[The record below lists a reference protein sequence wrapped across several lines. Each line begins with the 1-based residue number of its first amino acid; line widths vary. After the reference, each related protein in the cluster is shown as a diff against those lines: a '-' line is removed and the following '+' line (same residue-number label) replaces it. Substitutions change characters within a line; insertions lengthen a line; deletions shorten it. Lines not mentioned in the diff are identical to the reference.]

1 MGMILSSAD
10 ILRILGGDAI
20 VRQEARVEIVK
31 DRPGLGTDDTVYVYV
46 EKYPLIEEF
55 EAVWRIWILD
65 NSGMGQY
72 VLNALTSLLP
82 SFEFNGDHYTVR
94 EFASE
99 RTVVK
104 SQAEKDHE
112 ELQRE
117 RVELRTELSGLQAG
131 VEDRLK
137 AVRDGVD
144 GKDGKD
150 GRDGADGR
158 DGKDGRD
165 GRDGKDMVATDA
177 GLFDLKD
184 VERGIPLKKGQV
196 LMWDGSDWTNLYVP
210 QFQSIISGGGGTGGT
225 GDGENVIISDTAPAT
240 RDDGSELQEGDQWWD
255 SSTGTMYVWYV
266 DANSSQWVQSSGDGG
281 NTAQPTSLNDL
292 TDVVIDPEILDKD
305 QGLMFDG
312 TEWVVGTPPVLIE
325 VHNQTGSTIPKGTPV
340 YVAGT
345 HSSGKALVAPADND
359 GAGTHPAFG
368 LTHEDVVDGIDGHVM
383 LSGLLEHVD
392 TSAYSS
398 GQALYLSSTPGVLT
412 NVRPSGVTQKV
423 QKVGLVTRVHANNG
437 SILIIGAGRTND
449 INNEL
454 VALVG
459 MGDKDATNLGTFA
472 GSIISDNTDVKTAL
486 QQLEATIEALQAAN
500 AALEARVAALEG
512 A

>member
-1 MGMILSSAD
+1 MILSSAD
-10 ILRILGGDAI
+10 IQRILGGDPVI
-20 VRQEARVEIVK
+20 RQEARIAIVDSK
-31 DRPGLGTDDTVYVYV
+31 PGLGLEEYVYIYI
-46 EKYPLIEEF
+46 ERYPAVDDF
-55 EAVWRIWILD
+55 EATWRIWVQNGGSEVLD
-65 NSGMGQY
+65 L
-72 VLNALTSLLP
+72 VLAAMTRLLP
-82 SFEFNGDHYTVR
+82 KFEFQKEGLYSTTD
-94 EFASE
+94 FKSGK
-99 RTVVK
+99 TVVRP
-104 SQAEKDHE
+104 AEEIALEKVAKATGSIE
-112 ELQRE
+112 ERFAALQKA
-117 RVELRTELSGLQAG
+117 VLA
-131 VEDRLK
+131 RL
-137 AVRDGVD
+137 ATVRDGID
-144 GKDGKD
+144 GQDGLD
-150 GRDGADGR
+150 GLPGAPG
-158 DGKDGRD
+158 GPGRD
-165 GRDGKDMVATDA
+165 GRDGKDLNATDVD
-177 GLFDLKD
+177 LFDLAD
-184 VERGIPLKKGQV
+184 VERGIPLAKGQV
-196 LMWDGSDWTNLYVP
+196 LMWDGSDWTNLYIP
-210 QFQSIISGGGGTGGT
+210 QVTTTFRFNGGGGS
-225 GDGENVIISDTAPAT
+225 GEGVIISDTAPTT
-240 RDDGSELQEGDQWWD
+240 REDGKPLQAGDQWWD
-255 SSTGTMYVWYV
+255 STQGTLYLYYV
-266 DANSSQWVQSSGDGG
+266 DDDEGQWVQSAGDGG

-345 HSSGKALVAPADND
+345 HNSGKALVAPADND

-368 LTHEDVVDGIDGHVM
+368 LTHEDVADGIDGHVM

-412 NVRPSGVTQKV
+412 NVRPSGTTQKV

-459 MGDKDATNLGTFA
+459 MGDKDATNLGTFT
-472 GSIISDNTDVKTAL
+472 GSIISDNTDIKTAL
-486 QQLEATIEALQAAN
+486 QQLETTIEALQAAN